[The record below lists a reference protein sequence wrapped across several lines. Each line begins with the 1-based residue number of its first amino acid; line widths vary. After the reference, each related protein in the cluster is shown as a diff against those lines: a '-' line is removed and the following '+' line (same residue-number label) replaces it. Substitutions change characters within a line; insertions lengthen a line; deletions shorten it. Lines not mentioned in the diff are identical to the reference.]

1 MSSTVAFDSVRL
13 TYGDVTALDDIS
25 VAFDPGFNVVL
36 GPNGAGKT
44 TLFRIGA
51 GILPPDAGGVTVG
64 GTDPFADQSVK
75 TSVGYLPH
83 GTPLNG
89 QLTVSENLDYW
100 GRVLGLNARTRE
112 TRIEQTA
119 ETMAVDDLLDRP
131 ATGLSRGQRQRV
143 TIARVLLGDPTV
155 LFLDEPTTGLDPGAA
170 RSLRDR
176 LEALAA
182 EGRTLCYSTH
192 NLYEAEQLADEL
204 TVIKDGAVAAQGPKD
219 DLIGRL
225 RGEGAR
231 EVYLES
237 NADDD
242 TFEALGIEARE
253 SRDGWVVTLP
263 EDQSVNELITVLIER
278 GVTIERVQE
287 EETSLEELYGRLTG
301 ESEVLSR

>member
-51 GILPPDAGGVTVG
+51 GILPPDAGGVTVA
-64 GTDPFADQSVK
+64 GTDPFVDQSVK

-100 GRVLGLNARTRE
+100 GRVLGLDARTRE

-176 LEALAA
+176 LDALAA

-219 DLIGRL
+219 VLIGRL
-225 RGEGAR
+225 RGEGSR

-237 NADDD
+237 NADDG
-242 TFEALGIEARE
+242 TFAALGIEARE

-263 EDQSVNELITVLIER
+263 EDQSVNELITMLIER
-278 GVTIERVQE
+278 DVTIERVQE

>member
-1 MSSTVAFDSVRL
+1 MSSTVVFDSVRP

-51 GILPPDAGGVTVG
+51 GILPPDAGGVTVAG
-64 GTDPFADQSVK
+64 IDPFADQSVK
-75 TSVGYLPH
+75 TRVGYLPH

-100 GRVLGLNARTRE
+100 GRVLGLDTRTRDA
-112 TRIEQTA
+112 RIEQTA
-119 ETMAVDDLLDRP
+119 KTMAVDDLLDRP
-131 ATGLSRGQRQRV
+131 ATDLSRGQRQRV
-143 TIARVLLGDPTV
+143 TIARVLLGDPAV

-170 RSLRDR
+170 RSLRDQ
-176 LEALAA
+176 LDALAA

-204 TVIKDGAVAAQGPKD
+204 TVIKDGTVAAQGPKD
-219 DLIGRL
+219 ELIGRL

-237 NADDD
+237 DADNG
-242 TFEALGIEARE
+242 TFAALGIEARE

-263 EDQSVNELITVLIER
+263 EDQSVNDLITVLIER
-278 GVTIERVQE
+278 GFTIERVQE

-301 ESEVLSR
+301 EEEVSSR